1 MNSVQQQRREQE
13 QQYVGVEWRL
23 DVPLG
28 CRSVPKP
35 TTAAPPQFVIALD
48 TVPVSLT
55 SSSTGVDTA
64 TPAGSHASEMREDG
78 AVQRQFFSCDYET
91 TVNISK
97 ALEEACGSL
106 WSTQYRRVNKM
117 VK

>member
-1 MNSVQQQRREQE
+1 M
-13 QQYVGVEWRL
+13 EWRL

-35 TTAAPPQFVIALD
+35 TVAAPPQFVIALD
-48 TVPVSLT
+48 TIPVCVT
-55 SSSTGVDTA
+55 SGDATA
-64 TPAGSHASEMREDG
+64 GTSADDETNSVEKDAPVA
-78 AVQRQFFSCDYET
+78 RQFFSCDYET

>member
-1 MNSVQQQRREQE
+1 MPSQDFAVE
-13 QQYVGVEWRL
+13 QQYVSVDWRL

-35 TTAAPPQFVIALD
+35 TAAAPPQFVVALD
-48 TVPVSLT
+48 TVPVICV
-55 SSSTGVDTA
+55 SSGPSQGDETA
-64 TPAGSHASEMREDG
+64 TNDVEGDSDVR
-78 AVQRQFFSCDYET
+78 RQFFSCDYET
-91 TVNISK
+91 AVNITK

>member
-1 MNSVQQQRREQE
+1 MSVTQQPE

-35 TTAAPPQFVIALD
+35 TVAAPPQFVIALD
-48 TVPVSLT
+48 TIPVCVSSGDPVAKGDTDETVSDEKDAPVS
-55 SSSTGVDTA
+55 
-64 TPAGSHASEMREDG
+64 
-78 AVQRQFFSCDYET
+78 RQFFSCDYET